1 MHINRTKIKRVVER
15 AVENI
20 KLHDK
25 EEWAVAVDDLRRGR
39 ESKLDEHAASK
50 MARLS
55 KHLLQICY

>member
-1 MHINRTKIKRVVER
+1 MER